1 MKLREYLAQFKDL
14 DPELEVFCTLDDD
27 RTRVIRLGKLQLFCR
42 IGYVM
47 DINNNEMSYR
57 IEPTDYFW
65 QKVLV
70 LI

>member
-14 DPELEVFCTLDDD
+14 DPELEVFCTSDDD
-27 RTRVIRLGKLQLFCR
+27 RTRVIRPGKLQLFCR

-47 DINNNEMSYR
+47 DSYYDEMSYR

>member
-1 MKLREYLAQFKDL
+1 MILKEYLVQFKDL
-14 DPELEVFCTLDDD
+14 DPELEVFCTSNDD
-27 RTRVIRLGKLQLFCR
+27 RTIIRPGKLQLFCR

-47 DINNNEMSYR
+47 DSYYDEMFYQ